1 MKVGMFR
8 HNLVNR
14 RVFLGSLGVGLL
26 GTRLTTE
33 AKPARKVARIGL
45 LRPQSPP
52 DPYTTAIR
60 TSQRQLGY
68 VEGQT
73 VEFEDRWAEG
83 RMERLPALAADL
95 VRIGVDVIVAI
106 STPAAQAAKEATAI
120 IPIVVAYI
128 GDPVGSGLVA
138 SLGRPGGNITGV
150 SVLNVEYSA
159 KWLEFLKAAVPK
171 LSRAVVLAN
180 PANANHAVLLR
191 PLQIAAARLHV
202 SLVSVEAHD
211 SGEFDHAFGGM
222 IRERADGLIVLPD
235 PRFTR
240 EHLVELV
247 RRHRIPAIYQYR
259 EFAEVGGL
267 LAYGPPLAV
276 ISDRA
281 ALYVDK
287 ILKGAKP
294 ADLPVE
300 QPTTLEL
307 VVNLKAAKELGLT
320 IPQAFVMRADAVIQ

>member
-1 MKVGMFR
+1 MKVRTFKQNAM
-8 HNLVNR
+8 NR
-14 RVFLGSLGVGLL
+14 RVFLGSLGAGLL
-26 GTRLTTE
+26 GSCLQAE
-33 AKPARKVARIGL
+33 AKRTAKFARIGL

-60 TSQRQLGY
+60 TSLRNLGY

-83 RMERLPALAADL
+83 RVERLPALAADL
-95 VRIGVDVIVAI
+95 VRAGVDVIVAI
-106 STPAAQAAKEATAI
+106 STPAALAAKEATAT
-120 IPIVVAYI
+120 IPIVIAYI
-128 GDPVGSGLVA
+128 GDPVGAGLVA

-171 LSRAVVLAN
+171 LSRAVVLGN
-180 PANANHAVLLR
+180 PANANHTVLMR
-191 PLQIAAARLHV
+191 PLEIASARLHV
-202 SLVSVEAHD
+202 SLHLVEAHD
-211 SGEFDHAFGGM
+211 SSEFDHAFGGM

-240 EHLVELV
+240 EHLVALV

-259 EFAEVGGL
+259 EFAEAGGL
-267 LAYGPPLAV
+267 LAYGPPLAA

-294 ADLPVE
+294 GDLPVE

-307 VVNLKAAKELGLT
+307 VVNLKAAKELGLA
-320 IPQAFVMRADAVIQ
+320 IPQSLVGRADVVIQ

>member
-1 MKVGMFR
+1 MKVDMFR
-8 HNLVNR
+8 QNAMNR
-14 RVFLGSLGVGLL
+14 RVFLGSLGVGLF
-26 GTRLTTE
+26 GTCLTAH
-33 AKPARKVARIGL
+33 AKQTRKVARIGL

-60 TSQRQLGY
+60 TSLRHLGY
-68 VEGQT
+68 VEGQN

-83 RMERLPALAADL
+83 MERLPALAAEL
-95 VRIGVDVIVAI
+95 VRAGVDVIVAI
-106 STPAAQAAKEATAI
+106 STPAAQAAKEATTS

-138 SLGRPGGNITGV
+138 SLARPSGNITGV
-150 SVLNVEYSA
+150 SVLNVDYSA

-180 PANANHAVLLR
+180 PGNANHAALMR
-191 PLQIAAARLHV
+191 PLEIASARLHV
-202 SLVSVEAHD
+202 SLHAVEAHD

-222 IRERADGLIVLPD
+222 VRERADGLIVLPD

-240 EHLVELV
+240 EHLVQLV

-259 EFAEVGGL
+259 EFAEAGGL
-267 LAYGPPLAV
+267 LSYGPPLAA

-281 ALYVDK
+281 ALYVDR

-294 ADLPVE
+294 GDLPVE

-307 VVNLKAAKELGLT
+307 VINLKAAKELGLT
-320 IPQAFVMRADAVIQ
+320 IPRSFLMRADVVIQ

>member
-8 HNLVNR
+8 HNVVNR

-60 TSQRQLGY
+60 TSLRQLGY

-95 VRIGVDVIVAI
+95 VRIGVDAIVAI

-171 LSRAVVLAN
+171 LSRASSSQTPPMQITRSCCGPCRSRRRVCMSRLFPSRRTIRASSIT
-180 PANANHAVLLR
+180 LL
-191 PLQIAAARLHV
+191 
-202 SLVSVEAHD
+202 
-211 SGEFDHAFGGM
+211 GG
-222 IRERADGLIVLPD
+222 
-235 PRFTR
+235 
-240 EHLVELV
+240 
-247 RRHRIPAIYQYR
+247 
-259 EFAEVGGL
+259 
-267 LAYGPPLAV
+267 
-276 ISDRA
+276 
-281 ALYVDK
+281 
-287 ILKGAKP
+287 
-294 ADLPVE
+294 
-300 QPTTLEL
+300 
-307 VVNLKAAKELGLT
+307 
-320 IPQAFVMRADAVIQ
+320 